1 MKLICVVSENMRGK
15 GIVIGVMFVFTGLS
29 YIGYKRADDL
39 RQLLDE
45 KYGRGKMDAV
55 GYAGGALQLAAVTA
69 VSRGWLSNTSALYHG
84 ISLIGSTGLLLTAFY
99 HEAMAPVL
107 VNVIWMGMNTVGIFE
122 GISNI
127 QALAEMSKVIS

>member
-1 MKLICVVSENMRGK
+1 MKGK
-15 GIVIGVMFVFTGLS
+15 VIVIGVMVVFSGLS
-29 YIGYKRADDL
+29 YLGYKRAIDL
-39 RQLLDE
+39 RKFLND
-45 KYGRGKMDAV
+45 KYGRKKMDAV

-84 ISLIGSTGLLLTAFY
+84 ISLIGSPGLLLTAFY

-122 GISNI
+122 GVSNM

>member
-1 MKLICVVSENMRGK
+1 MGGK
-15 GIVIGVMFVFTGLS
+15 NIVIGVMFVFTGLS
-29 YIGYKRADDL
+29 YIGYKSADEL

-45 KYGRGKMDAV
+45 KYGRRKMDAV

>member
-1 MKLICVVSENMRGK
+1 MKGK
-15 GIVIGVMFVFTGLS
+15 GIVIGVMVVFSGLS
-29 YIGYKRADDL
+29 YLGYKRATDL
-39 RQLLDE
+39 RKYLD
-45 KYGRGKMDAV
+45 KTYGRKKMDAV

-122 GISNI
+122 GISNM
-127 QALAEMSKVIS
+127 QALAEMSKVIG

>member
-1 MKLICVVSENMRGK
+1 MGGK
-15 GIVIGVMFVFTGLS
+15 NIVIGVMFVFTGLS
-29 YIGYKRADDL
+29 YIGYKRADEL

-45 KYGRGKMDAV
+45 KYGRRKMDAV